1 MSTRT
6 SGRHLLVNRGILLLI
21 VLLMLYP
28 IIFVVFTSLKDT
40 KDFYTNIWGLPDNLA
55 WSNYSTAWQDAH
67 IGSYFLTTFY
77 IVGITVILANILSI
91 TGGYALAK
99 LNIPKAELIM
109 ILLLASNML
118 PSEII
123 IMPLYLGISKLGFI
137 GTRTSLIIPYIGW
150 SLPVGIYIYKEFFMS
165 IPGELLESARM
176 DGASETKTFI
186 KIIMPLM
193 YPALATVV
201 ILTFVAWW
209 GELIWATVA
218 LSSTSTI
225 RTLSLGI
232 LSFQGQFG
240 TNWGPLSAAICI
252 ILLPLM
258 IIFLMLQKYF
268 VQGVTGGAVKG

>member
-1 MSTRT
+1 
-6 SGRHLLVNRGILLLI
+6 
-21 VLLMLYP
+21 
-28 IIFVVFTSLKDT
+28 
-40 KDFYTNIWGLPDNLA
+40 
-55 WSNYSTAWQDAH
+55 
-67 IGSYFLTTFY
+67 
-77 IVGITVILANILSI
+77 
-91 TGGYALAK
+91 
-99 LNIPKAELIM
+99 
-109 ILLLASNML
+109 
-118 PSEII
+118 
-123 IMPLYLGISKLGFI
+123 
-137 GTRTSLIIPYIGW
+137 
-150 SLPVGIYIYKEFFMS
+150 
-165 IPGELLESARM
+165 
-176 DGASETKTFI
+176 
-186 KIIMPLM
+186 MPLM